1 MAGPTSKPFAKAFA
15 CAGIAFVVVVVA
27 ALVLLGP
34 PGAAAARL
42 AGGLFAAV
50 AITALVTGFLAR
62 RSAKAWSLGRFIA
75 TYLLA
80 LVIILVLYW
89 IGAKGR

>member
-1 MAGPTSKPFAKAFA
+1 MTNETS
-15 CAGIAFVVVVVA
+15 VA
-27 ALVLLGP
+27 QAMSDYFSNQYQQDIPASQLQTQ
-34 PGAAAARL
+34 L
-42 AGGLFAAV
+42 A
-50 AITALVTGFLAR
+50 ALVTGFLAR